1 MPSMQLLAGLTI
13 DGVPPQE
20 RVEFAQLQTFLS
32 VLRILGGG
40 IRTMSGFGAFQR
52 DNLSHAFLLGHS
64 RRSSLELFFLPSLVD
79 FTGELPR
86 TQTLGEQ
93 SKTYV
98 YMRG

>member
-1 MPSMQLLAGLTI
+1 MQLLAGLTI

-20 RVEFAQLQTFLS
+20 RVEFAQLQTFLG

-64 RRSSLELFFLPSLVD
+64 YHPSEFILFYLRYFSEET
-79 FTGELPR
+79 FIM
-86 TQTLGEQ
+86 Q
-93 SKTYV
+93 
-98 YMRG
+98 YMSMV